1 MPTQPI
7 RDSPDQKNGLLLD
20 PVVRIPV
27 FFFLVVPLV
36 VEVVV
41 LRDGVFV
48 YVGESARAFTEQ
60 AVVVPL
66 LELARFT
73 EAARSSFSG
82 HVVTVLRVVTVIMPS
97 PRRPVAAGRETA
109 GDRSGRGGRCCLRGA
124 SAAVRRRPAAS

>member
-7 RDSPDQKNGLLLD
+7 RGSLDQKGLALD

-36 VEVVV
+36 VEVFV
-41 LRDGVFV
+41 LIGRVFV
-48 YVGESARAFTEQ
+48 DIRERAGAFPEQ

-82 HVVTVLRVVTVIMPS
+82 HVVTCLRVVTVIMPS
-97 PRRPVAAGRETA
+97 PSP
-109 GDRSGRGGRCCLRGA
+109 RGA
-124 SAAVRRRPAAS
+124 AEREK

>member
-7 RDSPDQKNGLLLD
+7 RGSRDQKGLALD

-27 FFFLVVPLV
+27 LFFLVVPLI

-41 LRDGVFV
+41 LIGGVFV
-48 YVGESARAFTEQ
+48 DICECARAFAEQ

-82 HVVTVLRVVTVIMPS
+82 HVVTCLRVVTVIMPS
-97 PRRPVAAGRETA
+97 PSPHGVAEREK
-109 GDRSGRGGRCCLRGA
+109 
-124 SAAVRRRPAAS
+124 